1 MRRSHTSTA
10 APPAAARLTPVR
22 LTPIRLTAALPAVAL
37 LTVALLTVA
46 CGEPDPGAV
55 KLIAHDSFAG
65 GVTEET
71 FAAFTAETGIE
82 VEVIAAGDAG
92 ALVNQAI
99 LTKDNPLADALF
111 GVDDTFLSR
120 ALGAEIFEPHEAE
133 GIDNVDPAFVDPESR
148 ITPIDYG
155 DVCVNYDKAW
165 FDQRGVPPPTGL
177 DDLRDDRYKG
187 LLAVEHPATSSP
199 GLAFML
205 ATVAVYGEGAWL
217 DYWGDMREAEVSV
230 AADWDAAY
238 YGDFTRYGGPRPLVV
253 SYASSPPAEVI
264 YAEPPVDVA
273 PTGVVEEGCY
283 RQVEYAGVLAGAA
296 DPKAAGLLIDHLL
309 SVEFQEAIP
318 LAWFVFPANRAA
330 ALPQEFVDHAVVPP
344 SPARLDAAAVAENRE
359 RWIGEWI
366 EVMEG

>member
-1 MRRSHTSTA
+1 MRRSHTSAAPLPTA
-10 APPAAARLTPVR
+10 ALSTAAL
-22 LTPIRLTAALPAVAL
+22 LTAALL
-37 LTVALLTVA
+37 VA
-46 CGEPDPGAV
+46 CGEPAPGAV

-92 ALVNQAI
+92 GMVNQAI

-120 ALGAEIFEPHEAE
+120 ALGEEIFEPHKAE
-133 GIDNVDPAFVDPESR
+133 GVDSVDPAFVDPESR
-148 ITPIDYG
+148 VTPIDFG

-165 FDQRGVPPPTGL
+165 FDQRGVPPPAGL

-187 LLAVEHPATSSP
+187 LLTVEHPATSSP

-217 DYWGDMREAEVSV
+217 DFWRDMREAEVSV

-264 YAEPPVDVA
+264 YAETPVDVA

-296 DPKAAGLLIDHLL
+296 DPKAAGRLIDHLL
-309 SVEFQEAIP
+309 SVEFQETIP
-318 LAWFVFPANRAA
+318 LTWFVFPANRAA
-330 ALPQEFVDHAVVPP
+330 ALPQEFVDHTTVPP
-344 SPARLDAAAVAENRE
+344 SPARLSAAAVAENRE